1 MMTLSPSDFFIT
13 IAYFSIPLQI
23 LVALCKFPRLT
34 RQATKRVVILL
45 ILFALFIFLCGAGH
59 LIRCIGLGDTTLFNI
74 VNALTAVISLL
85 TAVYLLPFVPHLLE
99 GADRMYL
106 EATTSKRI
114 IESMYPPT
122 FRERLLHRD
131 GSVLPTTAE
140 EGGVSGSGG
149 SKKEGDS
156 LAIRRIQ
163 SFIQRKRGSISVYDL
178 KDSVQQTS
186 DPEPIADTFPHT
198 SVMFGK
204 ILFAQ

>member
-1 MMTLSPSDFFIT
+1 
-13 IAYFSIPLQI
+13 
-23 LVALCKFPRLT
+23 
-34 RQATKRVVILL
+34 
-45 ILFALFIFLCGAGH
+45 
-59 LIRCIGLGDTTLFNI
+59 
-74 VNALTAVISLL
+74 
-85 TAVYLLPFVPHLLE
+85 
-99 GADRMYL
+99 MYL

-122 FRERLLHRD
+122 IRERLLHRD

-140 EGGVSGSGG
+140 ETGGVSGSGG

-163 SFIQRKRGSISVYDL
+163 SFIQRRRGSIGPYDL
-178 KDSVQQTS
+178 KHSVQQAS